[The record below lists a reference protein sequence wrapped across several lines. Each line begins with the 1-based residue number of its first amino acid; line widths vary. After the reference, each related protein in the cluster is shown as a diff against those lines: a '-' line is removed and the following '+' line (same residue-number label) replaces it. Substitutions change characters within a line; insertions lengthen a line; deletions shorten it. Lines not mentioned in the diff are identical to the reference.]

1 MRALLLVLVLAGLA
15 HAEEIAEADVLRV
28 QLAESRAAELSARIE
43 LAKHD
48 LAELTK
54 AVEAERAA
62 LRKKYSLTDGDQID
76 AKRTIVRAPKP
87 KEPKK

>member
-1 MRALLLVLVLAGLA
+1 MLALAGLA
-15 HAEEIAEADVLRV
+15 HAETADEADVLRV
-28 QLAESRAAELSARIE
+28 QLAESRAAELQARIE

-62 LRKKYSLTDGDQID
+62 LRKKYSLVDGDQID

-87 KEPKK
+87 EPKKEPKK